1 VSRKN
6 LGLLALCVLGL
17 TMLSGCSPS
26 TVVFGPTN
34 STQAPGCP
42 IGAGSCVKR
51 NLTVTVTTVPGSLG
65 CYEHAATPR
74 TGGNLRIIAYTRPI
88 STADISYLAT
98 AAEAQVGGC
107 ITHSAV
113 AAGPSRLELYFDP
126 NSYSKVDEVAGWLRS
141 QVAAISLVKVVP
153 SPGGQTP

>member
-1 VSRKN
+1 M
-6 LGLLALCVLGL
+6 GLLTLCAFALA
-17 TMLSGCSPS
+17 MLSGCSPS
-26 TVVFGPTN
+26 NVVFGPTN

-51 NLTVTVTTVPGSLG
+51 NLTVTVTTVPGTLG

-74 TGGNLRIIAYTRPI
+74 TGGHLRIIAYTRPI

-107 ITHSAV
+107 ITRSAV
-113 AAGPSRLELYFDP
+113 AAGPPRLELYFDS
-126 NSYSKVDEVAGWLRS
+126 NSYPKVDEVADWLRT
-141 QVAAISLVKVVP
+141 QVAAIAQVKVVP
-153 SPGGQTP
+153 ASPGHAP

>member
-1 VSRKN
+1 MSRKC
-6 LGLLALCVLGL
+6 LGLLTLCTLALA
-17 TMLSGCSPS
+17 MLSGCSPS
-26 TVVFGPTN
+26 NVVFGPTN

-74 TGGNLRIIAYTRPI
+74 TGGNLRIIAYTRRL
-88 STADISYLAT
+88 SSADISYLAT

-107 ITHSAV
+107 ITRSAL

-126 NSYSKVDEVAGWLRS
+126 GSYPKVDEVAGWLRT
-141 QVAAISLVKVVP
+141 QVAAISQVRVVP
-153 SPGGQTP
+153 ASAGHS